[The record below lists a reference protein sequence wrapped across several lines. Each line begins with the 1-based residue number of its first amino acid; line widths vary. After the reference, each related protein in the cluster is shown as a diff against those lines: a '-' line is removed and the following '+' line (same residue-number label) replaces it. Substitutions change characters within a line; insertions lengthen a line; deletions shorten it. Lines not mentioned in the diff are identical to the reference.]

1 MGNPVISANDGA
13 RPCALETQ
21 IKRYHRSYRRRL
33 RKLVRHSSRL
43 GDLAYT
49 FPAAAF
55 ALVSGRVTPDR
66 RGEAVRM
73 VVNGRSLQDV
83 AAALDLVGWTR
94 RLPPEA
100 FRRPLG
106 VLPEGVRFARKVAG
120 RMPDDPAAVAPWLA
134 AIEAGYEVA
143 DEDFALWLAG
153 LRIYGRPDLGELPVR
168 PLGIYAWF
176 SRQDDVRGRRLMDK
190 PWHAQ
195 LRYAA
200 AIQQMQGWYE
210 RIVADLTRADLKRGP
225 GRYSRRRRNHGYA
238 FVPLLTAEDLREEG
252 RIMKNCV
259 GSYAGM
265 VAAREC
271 AIFSIRRG
279 SFRTATLEVRW
290 DRYGQRGPWIAQI
303 EAAGNT
309 RAPDAV
315 VEVAREWLSEQDNLV
330 HVSQIRD
337 GRLTMDATRWK
348 ALWLPY
354 VTAKGGKHLPLDRP
368 DANVLAN
375 LIADIDGLARIARH
389 G

>member
-1 MGNPVISANDGA
+1 MGNAVISAKGGT

-55 ALVSGRVTPDR
+55 ALVSGRATPDR

-73 VVNGRSLQDV
+73 VVDGRSLADV
-83 AAALDLVGWTR
+83 AAVLNLRGWMR
-94 RLPPEA
+94 RLPPET
-100 FRRPLG
+100 FLRPLG
-106 VLPEGVRFARKVAG
+106 ALPESDRFARKVAG
-120 RMPDDPAAVAPWLA
+120 RVPADSAVVAPWFA
-134 AIEAGYEVA
+134 AIEDGFDVA

-153 LRIYGRPDLGELPVR
+153 LRIYDRPDLGELPVR

-176 SRQDDVRGRRLMDK
+176 SRQGDIRGRRLMEK
-190 PWHAQ
+190 PWRPN

-200 AIQQMQGWYE
+200 AIQQMQSWYE
-210 RIVADLTRADLKRGP
+210 RILADLTRADLKRGP
-225 GRYSRRRRNHGYA
+225 GRYSRRRRNHGYT

-252 RIMKNCV
+252 RIMRNCV

-279 SFRTATLEVRW
+279 SFRAATLEVRW
-290 DRYGQRGPWIAQI
+290 DRFGNHGPWIAQI

-309 RAPDAV
+309 RAPDAII
-315 VEVAREWLSEQDNLV
+315 EFAKEWLREQDDRV
-330 HVSQIRD
+330 HVSQIRA
-337 GRLTMDATRWK
+337 GRISMDATRWK

-354 VTAKGGKHLPLDRP
+354 VTAKGGKHLPLERP
-368 DANVLAN
+368 DAHGLAN
-375 LIADIDGLARIARH
+375 LLADVEGLARIARH